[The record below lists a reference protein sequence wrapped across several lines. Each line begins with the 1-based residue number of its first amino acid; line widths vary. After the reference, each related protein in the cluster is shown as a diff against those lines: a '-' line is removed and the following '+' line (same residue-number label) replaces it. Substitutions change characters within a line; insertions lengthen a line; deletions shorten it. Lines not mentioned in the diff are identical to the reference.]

1 MPPDTGRREI
11 PPRRCAKRQGTSKA
25 CVPGRSVRVPL
36 STQASSEIRT
46 SETTSYTAAVSA
58 ANRASLFVLGSA
70 AFLVSADARVIDPLL
85 KIVAGDFSVSKESA
99 ALTISAYALPYGLCQ
114 LFYGPL
120 GDRVGKLKVMSWVMM
135 LFAVGTAA
143 CALVPNLWTFVA
155 LRFLT
160 GVAAAAII
168 PLSLSYIGDK
178 FPYESRQPA
187 LGRFMSALMLGQIL
201 SATLGG
207 VFGEHLNWRGVF
219 VLFGGAGLLVALL
232 LMRESR
238 RFPEDHRDRRFSLAP
253 FLDLWRMPFA
263 RLVLTTVFIEG
274 FFVFGGLAYLAAS
287 MLERFAFLG
296 PTEVGVMLA
305 GYGIGGLCYSA
316 TVKRLVPQI
325 GERGILLLGGSLICS
340 AYLLIGLMPA
350 WWLFIPGMVLFGM
363 GYFTLHGTLQT
374 RATELN
380 PQARASAV
388 SLFAFTFFL
397 GQGTGPMVMGQAIR
411 TVGYAP
417 SFVGAGL
424 GLLLLAL
431 FFRSHLERRTAQA
444 PARVPASTT

>member
-1 MPPDTGRREI
+1 
-11 PPRRCAKRQGTSKA
+11 
-25 CVPGRSVRVPL
+25 
-36 STQASSEIRT
+36 
-46 SETTSYTAAVSA
+46 
-58 ANRASLFVLGSA
+58 
-70 AFLVSADARVIDPLL
+70 
-85 KIVAGDFSVSKESA
+85 
-99 ALTISAYALPYGLCQ
+99 
-114 LFYGPL
+114 
-120 GDRVGKLKVMSWVMM
+120 
-135 LFAVGTAA
+135 
-143 CALVPNLWTFVA
+143 
-155 LRFLT
+155 
-160 GVAAAAII
+160 
-168 PLSLSYIGDK
+168 
-178 FPYESRQPA
+178 
-187 LGRFMSALMLGQIL
+187 
-201 SATLGG
+201 
-207 VFGEHLNWRGVF
+207 
-219 VLFGGAGLLVALL
+219 
-232 LMRESR
+232 
-238 RFPEDHRDRRFSLAP
+238 
-253 FLDLWRMPFA
+253 MPFA

-431 FFRSHLERRTAQA
+431 FFRAHLERRTAQA
-444 PARVPASTT
+444 SARVPASTT